1 MELIRFANIEYL
13 YALPI
18 VLVIIL
24 MFVLSRILNA
34 RALKK
39 FGDTRLVQRL
49 IPDSSR
55 YKPYVKAAFYSLA
68 MLLLIFAVA
77 NPQVG
82 TKMEEVKREGVE
94 VVIACD
100 VSNSMLAEDIKPN
113 RLEQSKQA
121 IARLI
126 ERLKNDRIGLIAFAG
141 EAFVQLPLTSD
152 YSAAKLM
159 TSTLSTDI
167 IPTQGTAIGRALDL
181 AKESFSEE
189 KERQKVIILIT
200 DGENHED
207 DALALA
213 KEADKKG
220 IIIHTI
226 GMGSE
231 KGAPVP
237 EYRGDTRVGFQ
248 KDERGETVVSK
259 LNAGMLRQIT
269 NETGGEFLRA
279 SSVGTDFTPL
289 IENIQA
295 LEKTEFEARM
305 FTEYEDRFQY
315 LLAAALL
322 LLVLEIFVTERK
334 NRFITSLN
342 LFGSER

>member
-55 YKPYVKAAFYSLA
+55 YKPYVKAALYSLA

-231 KGAPVP
+231 KGAPV
-237 EYRGDTRVGFQ
+237 
-248 KDERGETVVSK
+248 
-259 LNAGMLRQIT
+259 
-269 NETGGEFLRA
+269 
-279 SSVGTDFTPL
+279 
-289 IENIQA
+289 
-295 LEKTEFEARM
+295 
-305 FTEYEDRFQY
+305 
-315 LLAAALL
+315 
-322 LLVLEIFVTERK
+322 
-334 NRFITSLN
+334 
-342 LFGSER
+342 